1 MNETCRYAHRVS
13 ELRSVP
19 CRQQSLCTEWQTCPY
34 AHYYQNPLH
43 FMIDRSTLASPNTSM
58 GLSTSYDFAR
68 LEHDL
73 LRVNEELG
81 VLEKQTISMFQN
93 EEDALDRDI
102 KTLNARYDELAEQIQ
117 DDVADIDRLIKSL
130 KAPKRV
136 SWADS
141 DDDSDDDN
149 DNEQK
154 SGNHRVKTQ
163 KRVSW
168 ANNV

>member
-1 MNETCRYAHRVS
+1 
-13 ELRSVP
+13 
-19 CRQQSLCTEWQTCPY
+19 
-34 AHYYQNPLH
+34 
-43 FMIDRSTLASPNTSM
+43 MIDRSTLASPNTSM

-102 KTLNARYDELAEQIQ
+102 QMLNARYDELAEQIQ